1 MNRPTMSSNK
11 TTKEAVKARKE
22 KGIKSMEK
30 VMSLIKASV
39 DGKSTAELTKGT
51 GLSRDRIHSICR
63 KRIDEGDLY
72 KTGRYGKYRLTPKA
86 LGDPSMK
93 GFFFDS
99 KIMKTLPATQY
110 LSADNKF
117 CKTPYIQGIL
127 KQNLGDDD
135 NDDSK
140 KHALERDSNIK
151 DKLCLFEFAL
161 NIGAIVTFDMLMGIK
176 FASDC
181 SEPSIKDKVA
191 WKWIDN
197 VIHPSVILARFADI
211 PEIER
216 RLKRISTNQRPY
228 SFYDMDSKEVESL
241 MLSFQDVFPEVYQ
254 KSEEILSGLQNRID
268 SERRHVKERFD
279 RENER
284 LKIKTGPKSKIK
296 PKARA

>member
-1 MNRPTMSSNK
+1 MNRPAMSSNK
-11 TTKEAVKARKE
+11 TTKEAVKARIE
-22 KGIKSMEK
+22 KGIKSREK
-30 VMSLIKASV
+30 VFSLIKASE
-39 DGKSTAELTKGT
+39 DGKSTAELTKEAD
-51 GLSRDRIHSICR
+51 LSRDRIHSIC
-63 KRIDEGDLY
+63 KKLIDEGDLY

-99 KIMKTLPATQY
+99 KIMKTLPATKY

-117 CKTPYIQGIL
+117 CNTSYIQRIL
-127 KQNLGDDD
+127 KRNVRDDE
-135 NDDSK
+135 NNDSK
-140 KHALERDSNIK
+140 RQALERDSNIK

-161 NIGAIVTFDMLMGIK
+161 NIGAIVTFGMLMGIK

-191 WKWIDN
+191 WKWIEN
-197 VIHPSVILARFADI
+197 VIQPNVILARFADI

-216 RLKRISTNQRPY
+216 RLKRNSTNQRPY

-296 PKARA
+296 PKART